1 MTQQAYEENGSKFQ
15 HRSQNTNGNG
25 YQNNNNNNTISVNS
39 KAISFGN
46 SNMFEMFEKG
56 KGSAMLPSFLSFEPI
71 PENKIFAKTNNR
83 ESFAKIEPTKVVGN
97 QTKPVSVIMGSTSN
111 PVKSL
116 NANVKANRLTV
127 VTNGFKCSN
136 PVPHLVK
143 PNQFVSI
150 SSDDH
155 IQVKKFG
162 SLMPPPPPSIKTS
175 TCKTIHPSKV
185 VKKRT
190 LASAVSRKTSVAKSN
205 INSQKRHSCA
215 ECDLGV
221 TFLSKLDL
229 QHHQSG

>member
-25 YQNNNNNNTISVNS
+25 YHNNNNNNTISVNS

-97 QTKPVSVIMGSTSN
+97 QTKPVSVIMGSN

-190 LASAVSRKTSVAKSN
+190 LVPAVSRKTIVAKSN